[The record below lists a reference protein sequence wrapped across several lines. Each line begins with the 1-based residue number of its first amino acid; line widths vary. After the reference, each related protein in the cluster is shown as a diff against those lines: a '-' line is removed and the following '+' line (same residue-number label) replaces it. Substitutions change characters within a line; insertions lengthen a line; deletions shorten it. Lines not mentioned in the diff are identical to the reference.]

1 MPTLT
6 ELVSLRTESI
16 DGSHDMAHIARVV
29 SNVRRLAA
37 VEGLPAAELR
47 LVTAAAYV
55 HDLDDRKY
63 GGDESYCNARQVL
76 TACSEG
82 FSAQE
87 VEAVVTIVKGVSYTG
102 EKASLAAGAG
112 AQTDRLTACVQ
123 DADRLDAIGATGI
136 ARCFCFGGARSRPLS
151 ESVAHFHDKLLLLKS
166 MMKTEAGRQEAESR
180 HAFMLTFLDQLQREW
195 S

>member
-1 MPTLT
+1 
-6 ELVSLRTESI
+6 
-16 DGSHDMAHIARVV
+16 MAHIERVV
-29 SNVRRLAA
+29 ANVKRLAA
-37 VEGLPAAELR
+37 VEGLSPAELR

-63 GGDESYCNARQVL
+63 GGDDSYSKARQVL
-76 TACSEG
+76 AECG
-82 FSAQE
+82 DGLSAAE
-87 VEAVVTIVKGVSYTG
+87 VEAVVGIVKGVSFTG

-112 AQTDRLTACVQ
+112 AAPTDRLTACVQ

-151 ESVAHFHDKLLLLKS
+151 ESVAHFHEKLLLLKG

-180 HAFMLTFLDQLQREW
+180 HTVMLAFLEQLQREW